1 MWLVSARDRARC
13 SGATGHPGRRAAA
26 VTAAA
31 AGLLLVAGCQ
41 FPGTSSYA
49 GGPTASGTVTVVATP
64 GVADAPLYMA
74 IRGGLFR
81 QAGLTV
87 HVVSG
92 ESIRSEVAALRSGRA
107 DIAFGDYAD
116 MFYAQE
122 LKKSSPGL
130 KIVANGYDAA
140 PSTVEVLTLPGSHI
154 TSPSDLAGKVIGTPE
169 PQEMGTGKPPG
180 QPCSPCSKPYSLE
193 TVATW
198 SVLSSDNVNPHSIAW
213 LPMPASR
220 LITALE
226 KRHVDAI
233 LATEPTIYQ
242 AQSQLGAVPVLD
254 SFTGATAN
262 LPLAGYFTSASYA
275 KNHYAVLD
283 AFRAALLKAQSD
295 GTMAGPVQTAL
306 THYAHMDV
314 RTASLVTLGT
324 YPTSLQSTDL
334 QRLVNLM
341 FNFNALPSSTL
352 LSVSS
357 MIPKG

>member
-13 SGATGHPGRRAAA
+13 GGATARPGRRAAG

-31 AGLLLVAGCQ
+31 AGLLLVAGCH

-122 LKKSSPGL
+122 LKSSPGL

-169 PQEMGTGKPPG
+169 PQEMSAG
-180 QPCSPCSKPYSLE
+180 QACTAPCLKPYSLE

-198 SVLSSDNVNPHSIAW
+198 SVLSSDNVNPHSITW
-213 LPMPASR
+213 LPMRASR

-226 KRHVDAI
+226 KRQVDAI

-254 SFTGATAN
+254 ACTGATAN
-262 LPLAGYFTSASYA
+262 LPLGGYFTSASYA